1 MISSLTPVTGG
12 GLFGFDISSMSAIIA
27 TQPYMCQFN
36 QQGFNEKGE
45 CRGPTASVQGGIT
58 AAMPGGS
65 WLGALI
71 SGFLSDR
78 FGRKTSI
85 QIGSLIW

>member
-1 MISSLTPVTGG
+1 
-12 GLFGFDISSMSAIIA
+12 MSAVIS
-27 TQPYMCQFN
+27 TQAYLCQFN
-36 QQGFNEKGE
+36 QLGVNEQNK
-45 CRGPTASVQGGIT
+45 CMGPKADVQGGIT

-71 SGFLSDR
+71 SGLLTDR

-85 QIGSLIW
+85 QIGACIW